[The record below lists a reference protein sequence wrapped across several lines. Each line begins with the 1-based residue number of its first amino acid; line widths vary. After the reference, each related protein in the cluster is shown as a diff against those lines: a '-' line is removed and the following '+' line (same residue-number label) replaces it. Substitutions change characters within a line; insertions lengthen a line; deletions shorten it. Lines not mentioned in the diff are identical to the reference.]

1 MSNKTLLEIYKERK
15 SLPTPAM
22 NFIRELSQVTH
33 RSEMT
38 VKGWLTG
45 KFRPDI
51 NTQIVLAHHLNSEAD
66 ILFPG
71 QAARCSPEHYNKVR
85 EDGQAALWR
94 APHQP
99 QKVLHRNGNPALLA
113 LRNIMSH
120 DRMDSFIQIDYGTL
134 DMEYE

>member
-51 NTQIVLAHHLNSEAD
+51 NTQIVLAHHLNSESD
-66 ILFPG
+66 ILFPPK
-71 QAARCSPEHYNKVR
+71 S
-85 EDGQAALWR
+85 
-94 APHQP
+94 
-99 QKVLHRNGNPALLA
+99 
-113 LRNIMSH
+113 
-120 DRMDSFIQIDYGTL
+120 
-134 DMEYE
+134 

>member
-1 MSNKTLLEIYKERK
+1 MTNNLKKYYQPYFFLVFKKHRTMSNKTLLEIYKERK

-51 NTQIVLAHHLNSEAD
+51 NTQIVLAHHLNSEAN
-66 ILFPG
+66 ILFPPK
-71 QAARCSPEHYNKVR
+71 SE
-85 EDGQAALWR
+85 E
-94 APHQP
+94 
-99 QKVLHRNGNPALLA
+99 
-113 LRNIMSH
+113 S
-120 DRMDSFIQIDYGTL
+120 
-134 DMEYE
+134 